1 MNNSS
6 CNMGCKPVSH
16 SKLAVWDVPGAMPPK
31 NPVLSIKWDFAE
43 QHPSAGLLAEEQRCS
58 SIFSLI

>member
-1 MNNSS
+1 
-6 CNMGCKPVSH
+6 MGCKPVSH